1 MENKELVHQLILW
14 VIILGIVI
22 FQVSIL
28 KDTIKK
34 VKLFLQV
41 LSDSNRFRVH
51 KVYVPIDEI
60 DTINS
65 QDIIDNLNHYKQ
77 NPILKKISETDT
89 TYSIQN
95 GRKDIITSDEEE

>member
-14 VIILGIVI
+14 VIIFGIVI

-28 KDTIKK
+28 KGTIKK

-41 LSDSNRFRVH
+41 LSNSNKFRVH
-51 KVYVPIDEI
+51 KVYIPVDEI

-65 QDIIDNLNHYKQ
+65 QDIIDNIIHYKQ
-77 NPILKKISETDT
+77 NPLLKKISESNT

-95 GRKDIITSDEEE
+95 GRKDIITSDDEE

>member
-77 NPILKKISETDT
+77 NPSFKKISESDT